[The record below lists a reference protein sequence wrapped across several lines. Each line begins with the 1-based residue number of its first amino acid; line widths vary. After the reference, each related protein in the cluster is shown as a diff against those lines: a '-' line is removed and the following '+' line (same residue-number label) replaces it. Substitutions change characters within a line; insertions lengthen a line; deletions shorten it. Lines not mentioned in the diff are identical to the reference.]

1 MTDKKEAYIHKWFE
15 PELCKLA
22 EKINIFFPAELRQ
35 ESIESLWNVDTDLA
49 TRSYFLQ
56 KDARARRKM
65 RARNAVHY
73 RIHTGY
79 IKRPKIC
86 AGCGRKIAVE
96 AHHPDH
102 EKALEVRWLCRDCHI
117 RDEAR

>member
-1 MTDKKEAYIHKWFE
+1 MTDKKEPYIHKWVE

-22 EKINIFFPAELRQ
+22 EKINIFYPAELCQ

-56 KDARARRKM
+56 KDARARQKM

-73 RIHTGY
+73 RIHAGY

-86 AGCGRKIAVE
+86 AGCGRKTE
-96 AHHPDH
+96 S
-102 EKALEVRWLCRDCHI
+102 ALNDLRW
-117 RDEAR
+117 